1 MGILKPPISE
11 LEMKKLTL
19 SKLRKEYISLAQDY
33 IKILDC
39 DWLYCHKCNTYL
51 PQNSFYKDVRFKSG
65 VFPVCKSCLLQM
77 VEQRKTEK
85 SKPNETKDSVKKVLM
100 MMDKP
105 YFESTYESVKKTVAN
120 NPKKTSVS
128 SPFGR
133 YISMMNSMPQFL
145 GKKWEDGDIYSDGAL
160 SASTEEIKKKTI
172 KRFGAGLSNED
183 YLFLQDEYED
193 WVSRYECKTKAQE
206 ELFERLSFKKLEIFK
221 ATRKGASTK
230 ELDESFQKLMNTA
243 NITPKQNSLD
253 ILSEGMNLGQ
263 LIEKWEDSDPLPETD
278 PELRDVDHIA
288 EYIEVFF
295 KGHLA
300 KMLNLKN
307 PLQRIYEGFM
317 KKLTV
322 DKPEYSEEED
332 SEELY
337 EKIFGHKGEDG

>member
-1 MGILKPPISE
+1 MAILKPPKSE

-19 SKLRKEYISLAQDY
+19 SKLRKEYTALAQDY
-33 IKILDC
+33 IKLLDC
-39 DWLYCHKCNTYL
+39 DWLYCHKCNTFL
-51 PQNSFYKDVRFKSG
+51 PNNNFYKDSRFNSG
-65 VFPVCKSCLLQM
+65 VFPVCKSCLLKM
-77 VEQRKTEK
+77 VEQRKYDK
-85 SKPNETKDSVKKVLM
+85 DKPNETKDSVKKVLL

-105 YFESTYESVKKTVAN
+105 YYDSTYESVKKTVSN
-120 NPKKTSVS
+120 NPKGRSLA
-128 SPFGR
+128 SPFGK
-133 YISMMNSMPQFL
+133 YISMMNSLPQFL
-145 GKKWEDGDIYSDGAL
+145 GKTWADGDVAGDDGNIG
-160 SASTEEIKKKTI
+160 TGEEIKKRTI

-206 ELFERLSFKKLEIFK
+206 ELFERLCFKKLEIFK

-263 LIEKWEDSDPLPETD
+263 LIEKWEANDPLPETD
-278 PELRDVDHIA
+278 PELKDVDHIA